1 MAPPTGHAVEASD
14 TVCSSRTTGGGG
26 KKRVGEKRNK
36 KVRGV
41 EELSGCL
48 LETRVDMGDGQ

>member
-1 MAPPTGHAVEASD
+1 MATPTGHAVEASD
-14 TVCSSRTTGGGG
+14 TVCSSRTTGGA
-26 KKRVGEKRNK
+26 KRNK